1 MVYQHLCIPIPSS
14 VYERKTLLANNEKD
28 GTRTWVAASVVHQEW
43 TADELTVYI
52 DNVPGRGEEE

>member
-1 MVYQHLCIPIPSS
+1 MSGKLYWRIT
-14 VYERKTLLANNEKD
+14 KKD